1 MAARRLTMYLGQCL
15 PSNVEGLAKVTV
27 RTLKRDEILNAFFP
41 ENTTL
46 DVRDPQH
53 QCRAG
58 DTVLIEQMPD
68 DALGKVKFQLLKTV
82 YRYGDNRDPITGKLV
97 MGTEYRE
104 HVDLE
109 AQLAGKDGGVTFDYE
124 SAPPRGWQ
132 EGKKDWSH
140 REPEVKWHDDG
151 KWEPHQW

>member
-1 MAARRLTMYLGQCL
+1 MPLT
-15 PSNVEGLAKVTV
+15 
-27 RTLKRDEILNAFFP
+27 F
-41 ENTTL
+41 
-46 DVRDPQH
+46 
-53 QCRAG
+53 AG
-58 DTVLIEQMPD
+58 APH
-68 DALGKVKFQLLKTV
+68 
-82 YRYGDNRDPITGKLV
+82 
-97 MGTEYRE
+97 RE